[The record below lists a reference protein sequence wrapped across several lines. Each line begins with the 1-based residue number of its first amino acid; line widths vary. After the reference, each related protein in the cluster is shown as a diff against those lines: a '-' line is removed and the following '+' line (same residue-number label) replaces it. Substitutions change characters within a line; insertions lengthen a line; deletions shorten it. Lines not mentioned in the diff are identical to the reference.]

1 MMFFLSLFSFS
12 SFLLGSSSIKVI
24 RTVEGSGLVVVGRVL
39 EELVA
44 VGALCGVLEVGGLVP
59 LDLKVG
65 DAGGVVPVGGV
76 HGVALE
82 EGLVGHEVDAAL
94 VRVADDLDRGQE
106 ALDAVPGALVG
117 LDELG
122 ALSEVVGV
130 PLEEM
135 ESHSGL

>member
-1 MMFFLSLFSFS
+1 MLR
-12 SFLLGSSSIKVI
+12 GSGIEVI
-24 RTVEGSGLVVVGRVL
+24 RAVERRREVVVGGVL

-44 VGALCGVLEVGGLVP
+44 VGALGRVLEVGGLVP

-82 EGLVGHEVDAAL
+82 EGLVGHEVDAAV
-94 VRVADDLDRGQE
+94 VRVPDDLVGGQE
-106 ALDAVPGALVG
+106 GLDRVPGGLVG

-122 ALSEVVGV
+122 ARRGVLGV
-130 PLEEM
+130 PLEEV
-135 ESHSGL
+135 ESHSGLKK